1 VPIFKNINKD
11 FFKVWSD
18 DMAYVLGFICAD
30 GNLMKNKRGA
40 HFIAIYSA
48 DFELLTSIKR
58 AMNSEHKISH
68 KKGGNGNNHCIQ
80 IGSKEMF
87 EDLGGL
93 NIFPSKT
100 KRLKLPPV
108 PQEFWFSFLRGY
120 FDGDGNV
127 WTGYIHRKCKNPN
140 PTIRVVFT
148 SCSKDFLESIKSK
161 LLEYFPE
168 NGVIC
173 KGNGNCFRLA
183 YAVGGA
189 LNLYKYMYNSK
200 YPYLHLSRKKV
211 VFEKYIK
218 LRQKTG
224 NLRLR
229 A

>member
-1 VPIFKNINKD
+1 
-11 FFKVWSD
+11 
-18 DMAYVLGFICAD
+18 MAYILGFICAD

-48 DFELLTSIKR
+48 DFDLLVEIRK
-58 AMNSEHKISH
+58 AMKSEHKISH

-87 EDLGGL
+87 EDLAKL
-93 NIFPSKT
+93 NIFPNKS
-100 KRLKLPPV
+100 KRLRVPPI
-108 PQEFWFSFLRGY
+108 PSIFWFSFLRGY

-127 WTGYIHRKCKNPN
+127 WMGYNHKETKR
-140 PTIRVVFT
+140 PTPVIRVVFT
-148 SCSKDFLESIKSK
+148 SCSKDFLESIRKMSS
-161 LLEYFPE
+161 EYFPE
-168 NGVIC
+168 NGVVS
-173 KGNGNCFRLA
+173 KGNGSCYRLT
-183 YAVGGA
+183 YAIGGA

-218 LRQKTG
+218 LRQKMG

>member
-1 VPIFKNINKD
+1 
-11 FFKVWSD
+11 
-18 DMAYVLGFICAD
+18 MAYILGFICAD

-40 HFIAIYSA
+40 HFIAMYSI
-48 DFELLTSIKR
+48 DFDLLVSIRDSMK
-58 AMNSEHKISH
+58 SEHKISL

-87 EDLGGL
+87 EDLAKL
-93 NIFPSKT
+93 NIFPNKS
-100 KRLKLPPV
+100 KRLQLPPV

-127 WTGYIHRKCKNPN
+127 WVGYVHKERKNPN

-148 SCSKDFLESIKSK
+148 SCTREFLESIKSA
-161 LLEYFPE
+161 LSMYFPE
-168 NGVIC
+168 NGVIS
-173 KGNGNCFRLA
+173 KGNGNCYRLT

-189 LNLYKYMYNSK
+189 LNLYKYMYNSR
-200 YPYLHLSRKKV
+200 YLSLHLNRKKL

-218 LRQKTG
+218 LKQKIG